1 MRVLRAVFQQL
12 RSEAAVGHVNVKPPL
27 PHSFVKGDIIPL
39 GLSQQL
45 VAERRWDDKVTY
57 ERLLWEQEAKKGR
70 VPIILLGIEA
80 HLGNITKPVHGTQVI
95 FRNTMGGDRK
105 LGIAV
110 REKVG
115 NKAVGWIRLKAPQFG
130 DIQRRIKKLKEMKM
144 VSLGGIVEGPVE
156 SYVWGAKGTEVWE
169 AWVKLNDEAETSKE

>member
-1 MRVLRAVFQQL
+1 
-12 RSEAAVGHVNVKPPL
+12 
-27 PHSFVKGDIIPL
+27 
-39 GLSQQL
+39 
-45 VAERRWDDKVTY
+45 
-57 ERLLWEQEAKKGR
+57 
-70 VPIILLGIEA
+70 
-80 HLGNITKPVHGTQVI
+80 
-95 FRNTMGGDRK
+95 MGGDRK